1 VSTAELT
8 APSEL
13 LASAELLAT
22 DHAWAVVDVET
33 SGLQPRSH
41 RVLSVSAM
49 ALDAAGRPDGP
60 RFTSL
65 VDAGC
70 DPGPVHVHGL
80 TRERLAGAPRFDEIA
95 PRLLEVLDGRILVAH
110 NAAFDHGFLA
120 AEAERAGVALPVR
133 QRLCTVALSRRLGI
147 DVPDHR
153 LATLA
158 GYWGVPQ
165 QRAHDAQDD
174 ALVLSRVLTH
184 SLLLAAR
191 LDLPLPLVGCTG
203 RTGPAPYP
211 PRLASPPCPWRYPGR
226 WAPGQPLVQGMKLT
240 VTGATAEPRARL
252 GARLAAA
259 GLSVHDSVSRLTSA
273 LVCNSA
279 DLHTRKAERARAEG
293 VPVIDEDV
301 LARLLDDV
309 RPGEP
314 LPDGPPPRRPRRS
327 APAVRGPLHGRRVLV
342 LGGDHG
348 QAAAVRAEVAALGGA
363 AAVNLGA
370 SVTDVVLMAGGE
382 SDRRL
387 ARIREAGLPLHRG
400 AVALGI
406 TLPAP
411 CADPGEAPAP
421 YVGRHRSDEPG
432 AGVPVLPRG
441 AVVDLPVE
449 DVWTVN
455 AAWRADASTTGIEVD
470 IVAFLVDADE
480 RVIADEDFVFYNA
493 PVSEQGTVALSVD
506 GDSEQSVRIDL
517 RLVSEQ
523 HAKVV
528 VAAALEGGAVFG
540 DLGAVTISVDGGT
553 ATAAT
558 ATLDAGTTERT
569 MLLAE
574 LYRRDGAWRVRAMG
588 QGYDDD
594 LGALAVRYGV
604 VVDGS

>member
-1 VSTAELT
+1 MSTAELT
-8 APSEL
+8 APTTTAGTDEL
-13 LASAELLAT
+13 LAS

-33 SGLQPRSH
+33 SGLHPRSS

-110 NAAFDHGFLA
+110 NAAFDHGFLT

-147 DVPDHR
+147 DVPNHK

-165 QRAHDAQDD
+165 QHAHDAHDD

-226 WAPGQPLVQGMKLT
+226 WAPGRPLVQGMKVT

-293 VPVIDEDV
+293 VPVVDED
-301 LARLLDDV
+301 LLRRLLDDV

-314 LPDGPPPRRPRRS
+314 LPDGPAPRRPRRT
-327 APAVRGPLHGRRVLV
+327 APVVRGPLHGRRVLV
-342 LGGDHG
+342 LGGDHD
-348 QAAAVRAEVAALGGA
+348 QAAAVRTEVTALGGA
-363 AAVNLGA
+363 AAVNLSA

-387 ARIREAGLPLHRG
+387 PRVREAGLPLHRG

-406 TLPAP
+406 ALPAP

-421 YVGRHRSDEPG
+421 YVGRHRSDGPG

-441 AVVDLPVE
+441 AVVDLPAE

-528 VAAALEGGAVFG
+528 VAAALDGGAVFG

-574 LYRRDGAWRVRAMG
+574 VYRRDGAWRVRAMG

-594 LGALAVRYGV
+594 LAALAVRYGV
-604 VVDGS
+604 TVDGS